1 MNVQKIISRVKN
13 KKYMVISKDELEKLL
28 SQSELIIE
36 RDTLISDKIR
46 LLKIIDELILQEKS
60 SKEEILIRFVKS
72 ISEAEKFIEQ
82 RLEIYDKMWDGC
94 GCKVD
99 YYN

>member
-1 MNVQKIISRVKN
+1 MNVQKIISRAKR
-13 KKYMVISKDELEKLL
+13 KKYLIISDDELETLL
-28 SQSELIIE
+28 SRSELLIE
-36 RDTLISDKIR
+36 KDTLISDKIR
-46 LLKIIDELILQEKS
+46 LLKVDNEFIVQEKS
-60 SKEEILIRFVKS
+60 NKDELLIRWIKSLKEGEEIINK
-72 ISEAEKFIEQ
+72 